1 MTIGSKHENDLL
13 ILGKKLPR
21 IYIFL
26 TVRITKIWKGEWVVR
41 SILHIW
47 SGRTVFIIVE
57 LEIFNQYSAHDCF
70 EEQGKEEEAAYP
82 GTKGGGDGFP
92 GLEFFIFFI
101 SNEDQK

>member
-13 ILGKKLPR
+13 ILGKKAPR

-26 TVRITKIWKGEWVVR
+26 TARITEIRKGEWVVR

-82 GTKGGGDGFP
+82 GTKGGGGGERFS
-92 GLEFFIFFI
+92 GTGILFIF
-101 SNEDQK
+101 